1 MTKENITIKFEKV
14 TAETVTETDNLV
26 SFDFTI
32 DILVDFI
39 TDYFDTAEEFY
50 KNFKIVFTN
59 AFSNK
64 NMVGTKKRDEKLPKF
79 TLMNDEYGN
88 FYRTNFRYDYLL
100 SKDTKSYKLSY
111 HYELSLASLRQKY
124 GYSLTEP
131 ADIIGVESRQVPIFE
146 AGEFQAIVQ
155 DMTGLQTFGELTR
168 FVAPPKLTE
177 LLQLDKILYKTAKS
191 DNWHGQ
197 FHTSRAKGDRY
208 LFHCVI
214 DAEKF
219 MAENYRL
226 DALISDKLSAAM
238 QILNVYAVTTGSG
251 MVLSVEK
258 IRLSNNKF
266 LVSIYTTG
274 PSIRVNFI
282 FKDNSRERA
291 EKMIN
296 AIAEGPAAAM
306 EVDDFNKFLAK
317 NKLAPLL
324 EDPKYYEKIR
334 EMLEKFS
341 YQLFLMFPELSAQSQ
356 SQTLY
361 TGDPGFGTVEIY
373 AQHENKTNA
382 IRLSLG
388 NERRQDFESYRQLA
402 DKNTKTI
409 FGEQKTFYTTETGFE
424 GNVDLTKLMHLN
436 LPMKL
441 ADSIEGAKN
450 YENPIE
456 LFYDMLTGRELS
468 IQNSVNLLAAENSVG
483 VFKNFEAQF
492 SLFPNLIDVF
502 SGTAKVKEDNSAEI
516 DELPLDGLENYF
528 AELLNVNLTGD
539 ADWLNTPK
547 KYFTDKPLTE
557 GLFLPNSI
565 KYLISRN
572 VLKNTFER
580 FDGVFF
586 EPGTNNLKK
595 FLYPIFFLKYLF
607 VFEVEFYNTAK
618 EKWEG
623 LTESVLSGNP
633 ENLFCRIRRYEN
645 KKYIPEELFKKFRKE
660 LEINNKYFILS
671 R

>member
-14 TAETVTETDNLV
+14 VAETVTETDNLV

-50 KNFKIVFTN
+50 ENFKIVFTN

-64 NMVGTKKRDEKLPKF
+64 NMVGTKKRDEKMPKF
-79 TLMNDEYGN
+79 TLVNDEHGN

-100 SKDTKSYKLSY
+100 PKDSKSYKLSY

-131 ADIIGVESRQVPIFE
+131 PDVVGAESRQVPIFE

-155 DMTGLQTFGELTR
+155 DMTGLQTFGELPR
-168 FVAPPKLTE
+168 FVSPPKLTE
-177 LLQLDKILYKTAKS
+177 ILQLDKILYKTAKS

-197 FHTSRAKGDRY
+197 FVTARSEDNY
-208 LFHCVI
+208 VFHCIV
-214 DAEKF
+214 DAERF
-219 MAENYRL
+219 MNENFRL
-226 DALISDKLSAAM
+226 NSFFPNKLSKTESM
-238 QILNVYAVTTGSG
+238 LNVYATAVEGG
-251 MVLSVEK
+251 MVLSVVK
-258 IRLSNNKF
+258 TRLGGGKL
-266 LVSIYTTG
+266 LVSIKATT
-274 PSIRVNFI
+274 PAIKVTFA
-282 FKDNSRERA
+282 FKDDSKEIA
-291 EKMIN
+291 QKILN
-296 AIAEGPAAAM
+296 AISVGPEAAL
-306 EVDDFNKFLAK
+306 ESGYLDRFVDKTRVLE
-317 NKLAPLL
+317 LL
-324 EDPKYYEKIR
+324 TDPKYYQKIK
-334 EMLEKFS
+334 EGMEEFA
-341 YQLFLMFPELSAQSQ
+341 YQLLLAFPDLTAQTQ

-361 TGDPGFGTVEIY
+361 TTDPGFRTVEIY
-373 AQHENKTNA
+373 ARHENKANA

-388 NERRQDFESYRQLA
+388 NDRRQDFESYRQLA
-402 DKNTKTI
+402 DKNTKAI

-441 ADSIEGAKN
+441 IDSVEGAKS

-456 LFYDMLTGRELS
+456 LFYDMLTGKELS
-468 IQNSVNLLAAENSVG
+468 IQNSVNLLAAENSIG
-483 VFKNFEAQF
+483 VFKNFEGQF

-502 SGTAKVKEDNSAEI
+502 SGTAKTKEDNSAEI

-539 ADWLNTPK
+539 ADWLNAPK

-580 FDGVFF
+580 FDGIFF
-586 EPGTNNLKK
+586 EPGTNSLRK

-618 EKWEG
+618 ERWES
-623 LTESVLSGNP
+623 LTESVLLENP
-633 ENLFCRIRRYEN
+633 ENIFCRIRRYEN